1 MAFLVG
7 VSILSALFLLSF
19 TGSNAD
25 TDSNIVSMVKELKF
39 ELDQQT
45 QRLKFLTTEL
55 MGTKKRVSN
64 LEKQVKTCTC
74 SKPDPLLPNNTKEL
88 KQFLDKLLPETES
101 PTRHRR
107 FSDTD
112 SLPSQQL
119 SGISTLIAQALT
131 QVVQEQLRQTLRC
144 NDTEQLGGEC
154 SIRPGTKGEKGGE
167 GRRGVKGDQGDQGPP
182 GIQGSQG
189 ERGQLGYPGYKGQ
202 KGEIG
207 GKGAFGPR
215 GIRGPVGL
223 KGVKGETNSGS
234 TYIRWGRD
242 DCPSGAVE
250 LYSGRA
256 AGTKWNVKG
265 GTSDYL
271 CLPDNPRYGST
282 YTDAASPLY
291 GVQYQRWPTSSPRAH
306 YDNMPCVVC
315 YIATRSAMFVQQ
327 ASYLCPSGWSR
338 EYYGYM
344 MSDRENFNREGR
356 TSTICVD
363 TNAEVVP
370 GAGAYADTS
379 LALFHSVECT
389 NSELLCSPYVD
400 GRILSC
406 AVCTK

>member
-1 MAFLVG
+1 M
-7 VSILSALFLLSF
+7 ILLITFTFFSGSSAV
-19 TGSNAD
+19 
-25 TDSNIVSMVKELKF
+25 TDSNLVSLVKNLQLKV
-39 ELDQQT
+39 DQQSEILNDLT
-45 QRLKFLTTEL
+45 SQLSDTETRLK
-55 MGTKKRVSN
+55 V
-64 LEKQVKTCTC
+64 LEEQVKTCSY
-74 SKPDPLLPNNTKEL
+74 SKQDPLLPQNTNEL
-88 KQFLDKLLPETES
+88 ELLLGKLMQETTS
-101 PTRHRR
+101 RKRR
-107 FSDTD
+107 SSDTD

-144 NDTEQLGGEC
+144 NDTDQLGGEC
-154 SIRPGTKGEKGGE
+154 SIRPGPKGEKGDE

-189 ERGQLGYPGYKGQ
+189 EKGQLGYRGPKGQ

-207 GKGAFGPR
+207 DRGATGPQ
-215 GIRGPVGL
+215 GLRGPVGL
-223 KGVKGETNSGS
+223 KGAKGDTNSGS

-242 DCPSGAVE
+242 DCPSGAVS

-256 AGTKWNVKG
+256 AGSRYNVKG

-271 CLPDNPRYGST
+271 CLPDNPQYGST
-282 YTDAASPLY
+282 YNMYANQLY
-291 GVQYQRWPTSSPRAH
+291 GVEYRTWPTSSIRAEH
-306 YDNMPCVVC
+306 DNMPCVVC
-315 YIATRSAMFVQQ
+315 YVATRSAMFVQQ

-344 MSDRENFNREGR
+344 MSDRIDSNREGR
-356 TSTICVD
+356 TSALCVD
-363 TNAEVVP
+363 ANAEAVP
-370 GAGAYADTS
+370 GTSTRTHPAQAYF
-379 LALFHSVECT
+379 LSVECT